1 MSSLIFKEFEEFGQI
16 PKTED
21 VAYQVT
27 KQIYGLD
34 FANTFMKKG
43 DAKDLTDLQRGT
55 IYDATRQ
62 ELITLHCKKLGTR
75 EFRYI

>member
-27 KQIYGLD
+27 KQI
-34 FANTFMKKG
+34 
-43 DAKDLTDLQRGT
+43 
-55 IYDATRQ
+55 
-62 ELITLHCKKLGTR
+62 
-75 EFRYI
+75 

>member
-34 FANTFMKKG
+34 FANFFCKC
-43 DAKDLTDLQRGT
+43 DNFIIIHILQSF
-55 IYDATRQ
+55 
-62 ELITLHCKKLGTR
+62 
-75 EFRYI
+75 FRFYCNT